1 MKLGMK
7 FLSLANEGWK
17 FSFEF
22 LNPRSSIR
30 GTFIPLQCRAI
41 SFFFFWLTAPSM
53 PPSKTRSK
61 GWILR
66 LPCSFFLSFF
76 YHIRPRHKRRNTHGE
91 IPNQSRFTRISPL
104 STFDV
109 ETCQNYTEWCMKV
122 ASIQILKKSILYTL
136 LFSKFPLNQE
146 DTWNLI
152 FFIHL
157 HSHLIPSNYHRSQKI
172 FLLKIRSQT
181 SFQQGKERLTT
192 REMRKKESVEEAT
205 RNASSHTRLVSTHNN
220 ARERRRKPREQWRMR
235 VIMPAACVRLHGN

>member
-1 MKLGMK
+1 MSRH
-7 FLSLANEGWK
+7 FL
-17 FSFEF
+17 
-22 LNPRSSIR
+22 
-30 GTFIPLQCRAI
+30 
-41 SFFFFWLTAPSM
+41 FFFFLIDCTEHATLEDPLEGVDFAP
-53 PPSKTRSK
+53 P
-61 GWILR
+61 L
-66 LPCSFFLSFF
+66 FFLSFF
-76 YHIRPRHKRRNTHGE
+76 FYHIWPRHKRRNTHGE

-109 ETCQNYTEWCMKV
+109 ETCQNYMEWCMKV

>member
-1 MKLGMK
+1 MSRH
-7 FLSLANEGWK
+7 FL
-17 FSFEF
+17 
-22 LNPRSSIR
+22 
-30 GTFIPLQCRAI
+30 
-41 SFFFFWLTAPSM
+41 FFFLIDCTENATLEDPLEGVDFAP
-53 PPSKTRSK
+53 P
-61 GWILR
+61 L
-66 LPCSFFLSFF
+66 FFLSFFF

-109 ETCQNYTEWCMKV
+109 ETCQNYMEWCMKI

-181 SFQQGKERLTT
+181 SF
-192 REMRKKESVEEAT
+192 
-205 RNASSHTRLVSTHNN
+205 
-220 ARERRRKPREQWRMR
+220 
-235 VIMPAACVRLHGN
+235 